1 MEIIVIL
8 IIIALATVLEA
19 LAYHFRGVKGLTY
32 GAALNK
38 SEVFEGETVTLTEE
52 LTNRKTL
59 PLPFVKT
66 EIIAPSLLDFNT
78 EVKTS
83 KEQLSY
89 IPSVFSLKGREK
101 CTRVRNITCMGRGVF
116 ELGATSLYGSDLFGL
131 SGFSLLTGVREPLTV
146 LPTPLDAE
154 DFEPC
159 SRLFYGDVLVRR
171 FICEDPFLISGS
183 HEYTGREP
191 MNSIFWN
198 GSAKAGRLMA
208 LNRDYTTSARVLILL
223 NFQRRDD
230 IIIAAP
236 DPVCEVL
243 IKAAALALEESVRI
257 GAEFA
262 LTMNLPDELPPEVNA
277 GEGFRLKQLRR
288 LAAVKAECKC
298 GIAEFIDSVPL
309 EGYTDIVLITPTLSV
324 NTADKLKGLRD
335 KGFGV
340 FVYSPRNEAEAEFCA
355 QIRRADNREQKTE
368 NRE

>member
-8 IIIALATVLEA
+8 IIIAAAVAVEA
-19 LAYHFRGVKGLTY
+19 LAYHLFGFKGLTY
-32 GAALNK
+32 TAALNK
-38 SEVFEGETVTLTEE
+38 NEVFEGEKVALTEE
-52 LTNRKTL
+52 LTNRKAL

-83 KEQLSY
+83 KEQLCY

-116 ELGATSLYGSDLFGL
+116 ELGASSLYGSDLFGL
-131 SGFSLLTGVREPLTV
+131 SGFTLLTGVKEPLTV
-146 LPTPLDAE
+146 LPTPLNAE

-159 SRLFYGDVLVRR
+159 SRLFFGDIIVRR

-208 LNRDYTTSARVLILL
+208 LNRDFTTSARVLILL

-236 DPVCEVL
+236 DTVCEVL
-243 IKAAALALEESVRI
+243 IKAAALALDEAVRI

-262 LTMNLPDELPPEVNA
+262 LAMNLPDEEAPEVNG
-277 GEGFRLKQLRR
+277 GESFRLKQLKR
-288 LAAVKAECKC
+288 LAAVKTDCKC
-298 GIAEFIDSVPL
+298 GVEEFIDNTPL
-309 EGYTDIVLITPTLSV
+309 GGYTDIVLITPTLSCAV
-324 NTADKLKGLRD
+324 ADKLKGLQD

-340 FVYSPRNEAEAEFCA
+340 FVYSPQNEAEAEFCA
-355 QIRRADNREQKTE
+355 RIVR
-368 NRE
+368 

>member
-8 IIIALATVLEA
+8 IIIALAAVLEA
-19 LAYHFRGVKGLTY
+19 LAYHFWGLKGLTY
-32 GAALNK
+32 TAALNK
-38 SEVFEGETVTLTEE
+38 SEVFEGETVVLTEE

-66 EIIAPSLLDFNT
+66 EIIAPALLDFNT
-78 EVKTS
+78 EAKTS
-83 KEQLSY
+83 KEQLCY

-101 CTRVRNITCMGRGVF
+101 CTRVRNITCTGRGVF
-116 ELGATSLYGSDLFGL
+116 ELGASSLYGSDLFGL
-131 SGFSLLTGVREPLTV
+131 SGFTLLTGVKEPLTV
-146 LPTPLDAE
+146 LPTPLNAR

-159 SRLFYGDVLVRR
+159 SRLFYGDIIVRR

-230 IIIAAP
+230 IIVAAP
-236 DPVCEVL
+236 DTVCEVL

-257 GAEFA
+257 GAEFS
-262 LTMNLPDELPPEVNA
+262 LMMNLPGEEKPEVNG
-277 GEGFRLKQLRR
+277 GESFQLKQLRR
-288 LAAVKAECKC
+288 LAAVKPDCKY
-298 GIAEFIDSVPL
+298 GIEEFIDNAPL
-309 EGYTDIVLITPTLSV
+309 GGYTDIVLITPTLSYD
-324 NTADKLKGLRD
+324 TAEKLKGLRD

-340 FVYSPRNEAEAEFCA
+340 FVYSPRNEAEADFCA
-355 QIRRADNREQKTE
+355 QITRAQSAAGE
-368 NRE
+368 

>member
-8 IIIALATVLEA
+8 IIIAAAIVLEA
-19 LAYHFRGVKGLTY
+19 LAYHLLGLKGLSYT
-32 GAALNK
+32 AALNK

-59 PLPFVKT
+59 PLPYVKT
-66 EIIAPSLLDFNT
+66 EIIAPVLLDFNS
-78 EVKTS
+78 EAKTS

-101 CTRVRNITCMGRGVF
+101 CTRVRSITCLGRGVF
-116 ELGATSLYGSDLFGL
+116 RLGASSLYGSDLFGL
-131 SGFSLLTGVREPLTV
+131 SGFTMLTGVEEPLTV

-154 DFEPC
+154 DFEPQ
-159 SRLFYGDVLVRR
+159 SRLFYGDVIVRR

-223 NFQRRDD
+223 SFQRRDD
-230 IIIAAP
+230 IITAAP
-236 DPVCEVL
+236 DPVCEAL

-257 GAEFA
+257 GAEFS
-262 LTMNLPDELPPEVNA
+262 LVMNLPDEGPPEVNG

-288 LAAVKAECKC
+288 LAAVKADCKC
-298 GIAEFIDSVPL
+298 GIEEFMDSVPL
-309 EGYTDIVLITPTLSV
+309 ESYTDIVLITPTLSV
-324 NTADKLKGLRD
+324 NTAEKLKDLRG

-355 QIRRADNREQKTE
+355 QIKRVETEVKEQRTVS
-368 NRE
+368 